1 MKKIIIAA
9 LLTIPFSGNV
19 IAQNN
24 NQSTVLKTDS
34 KSVEAKSDSALLQQV
49 AIYEFRAENL
59 KPIKDFVASIEGSG
73 YSTST
78 ASLSGLEGKQH
89 NSIFVFKPKNG
100 QQKFDVDSRQLDAP
114 LFKQVKLGS
123 KTVLPGNMPE
133 RAIASQNDFSSSV
146 VNTVQGKSD
155 DGSISLTQYIELSKG
170 GKNLAAFDKVGV
182 AKNGAI
188 LNVIRTSKDS
198 YVMVLTAI

>member
-9 LLTIPFSGNV
+9 LLTVPFSGNV
-19 IAQNN
+19 IAQNDS
-24 NQSTVLKTDS
+24 QSTLLKTES
-34 KSVEAKSDSALLQQV
+34 KSVEAKSDSSLLQQV
-49 AIYEFRAENL
+49 AIYEFSAGNL
-59 KPIKDFVASIEGSG
+59 NPIKDFVARIEGNG

-89 NSIFVFKPKNG
+89 NSVFVFKPKNG
-100 QQKFDVDSRQLDAP
+100 QQKFDVDSRQLDSP

-123 KTVLPGNMPE
+123 KTVITGNMPE

-146 VNTVQGKSD
+146 INTVLERFDNGNV
-155 DGSISLTQYIELSKG
+155 SLTQYIELSKG
-170 GKNLAAFDKVGV
+170 EKNLATFDKVGV

-188 LNVIRTSKDS
+188 LNVIRTSKNS
-198 YVMVLTAI
+198 YVMVLTSI

>member
-1 MKKIIIAA
+1 MKKLIIAA

-24 NQSTVLKTDS
+24 NQATVMITES

-49 AIYEFRAENL
+49 AIYEFSAENL
-59 KPIKDFVASIEGSG
+59 NPIKGFVASIEGSG

-78 ASLSGLEGKQH
+78 ASLSGLEGKKH
-89 NSIFVFKPKNG
+89 NSVFVFKPKNG

-123 KTVLPGNMPE
+123 KTVITGNMPE
-133 RAIASQNDFSSSV
+133 RAIAGQNDFSSSV
-146 VNTVQGKSD
+146 INTVLERFDNGNV
-155 DGSISLTQYIELSKG
+155 SLTQYIELSKG
-170 GKNLAAFDKVGV
+170 EKNLATFDKVGV
-182 AKNGAI
+182 AKHGAI